1 MLTCGSPVRAEAPE
15 AMTHNEVANFEN
27 LSVEALRK
35 KIVERYMALAF
46 NNSRNQKLKMMS
58 AEEPLRL
65 FVDPK
70 VKPIANHKA
79 AVIPVHLKG
88 R

>member
-35 KIVERYMALAF
+35 KIVERYMLQLLLIVEI
-46 NNSRNQKLKMMS
+46 RN
-58 AEEPLRL
+58 
-65 FVDPK
+65 
-70 VKPIANHKA
+70 
-79 AVIPVHLKG
+79 
-88 R
+88 